1 VIDEELPPA
10 TLCAITFDEELDGLP
25 DPNGS
30 AAMVGEVL
38 ADDWTPDGD
47 R

>member
-1 VIDEELPPA
+1 MDSEQLPEPILA
-10 TLCAITFDEELDGLP
+10 AVTFDEDLAAVP

>member
-1 VIDEELPPA
+1 MDLPELPPA

-30 AAMVGEVL
+30 DAMVGEVL
-38 ADDWTPDGD
+38 PDDWTPDGD

>member
-1 VIDEELPPA
+1 MTDEPILA
-10 TLCAITFDEELDGLP
+10 AMTFDEDLDAVP

-30 AAMVGEVL
+30 PSMVGEVL
-38 ADDWTPDGD
+38 PADWTPDGD

>member
-1 VIDEELPPA
+1 MIDEELPPA
-10 TLCAITFDEELDGLP
+10 TLCAITFDEDLAAVP